1 MKKRQ
6 TRITLYSS
14 RNCSYCRRAKSYLQ
28 QNHIPFSEQ
37 DVERNKRAQLDFMRA
52 GGRGVPLIV
61 IGDQAVQGFEPR
73 QLQKALRQ
81 AGFDV

>member
-14 RNCSYCRRAKSYLQ
+14 RNCGHCRRAKAYLKEH
-28 QNHIPFSEQ
+28 HIPFTEQ
-37 DVERNKRAQLDFMRA
+37 DVERNRRAQLDFMRA
-52 GGRGVPLIV
+52 GGRGVPLIMV
-61 IGDQAVQGFEPR
+61 GEQQLHGFEPR
-73 QLQKALRQ
+73 QLQRVLRQ